1 MLRAEIEMKKLLN
14 KKLFIFY
21 FSILTSVILISCGG
35 NEADSVNE
43 VSSGT
48 PVTITHPRL
57 MNMADYL
64 ELNGNTVFL
73 DKEIVRSTFDGFIV
87 KDYKNIGD
95 NVKTGDI
102 LFQIKT
108 IESAATDTLGIMLGN
123 RLFRGTIFIKAN
135 SNGVVSE
142 LNYHEG
148 NYVMGGEQ
156 IAVVSNPSSLRI
168 KLNVPYEDILK
179 VKIGNECEVNLPDGV
194 NLPGIIEKNVP
205 AVNPVTQTQIYY
217 IKLKYYRDVP
227 ENLNVMVKIPFKNFE
242 STTVLPKSSLVTDVT
257 ESNFWIMKLIND
269 TTAIRV
275 DVKKGI
281 ENDSVAQILSP
292 KLNKTDKI
300 VLSGAYGL
308 PDTEKVE
315 IVK

>member
-308 PDTEKVE
+308 PDTAKVE

>member
-57 MNMADYL
+57 MNMTDYL

-281 ENDSVAQILSP
+281 ENDSIAQILSP

-308 PDTEKVE
+308 PDTAKVE

>member
-57 MNMADYL
+57 MNMTDDL

-95 NVKTGDI
+95 KVKTGDI

-281 ENDSVAQILSP
+281 ENDSIAQILSP

-308 PDTEKVE
+308 PDTAKVE